1 MRSIDDTGFSQ
12 LADIRAITMKS
23 GLHFAFGL
31 PCLFIVA
38 FATGCGSS
46 NSKSKPQPAPP
57 ATADAATSSND
68 SASKSAAEPAKAATD
83 DSTAK
88 KDDEPTK
95 PFKLGDLIAPFAPPS
110 LAEIDNTAE
119 WINNPVQS
127 GMEIM
132 RKKQEAEGPPAV
144 SVAEALKLRNTSPE
158 NNAKIYGALSRLA
171 APDDSGVDT
180 NATFVRHTS
189 GDLKSSNPL
198 FVSSVTE
205 GEFNSL
211 TGVGFIAFDQN
222 MDYFAA
228 KETVVSWQTS
238 KDRLM
243 DKIVIRDDLTWSDG
257 KPITARDIAFSFKVI
272 MTEAVPIPAVR
283 TGTEE
288 LKWVEA
294 YDDHTVVFF
303 HKESLATNSG
313 NILFPIIPKHAYENT
328 IADDPT
334 MARSKAHT
342 TLEDHPIVGGP
353 FDLVSRVRN
362 QEFVVRRRESYYMH
376 DGKQVRPK
384 PYFNEVRVKA
394 IEDTNT
400 ALLAL
405 KAGQIEEMELRPEQW
420 NSQTDGDDFYKLNTK
435 VTGPEWTE
443 FHFNWN
449 MKTPWFS
456 DKRVRQAMSYA
467 FDYDEYLNKILHGLY
482 QPCVGTFHP
491 TSWYFPKGGLKP
503 YQQDLDKAEDLLDEA
518 GWTDSDGDG
527 VRDKEINGR
536 RVPFEFTM
544 ITYQTETGLQA
555 ATLMKECLARIGVTC
570 NVKPTEFTV
579 LVESQQTRKYDAAMG
594 GWGAGTDPDLS
605 SNLYATGQARNY
617 PNYSNKRVDEL
628 FEKGRREFDKEKRAA
643 IYGEIATILWDDQP
657 CTWLFYR
664 NAFYAFNRKIRGY
677 NFSPKGP
684 FDYSPGFD
692 SVFKAADS
700 P

>member
-1 MRSIDDTGFSQ
+1 MLLI
-12 LADIRAITMKS
+12 
-23 GLHFAFGL
+23 
-31 PCLFIVA
+31 
-38 FATGCGSS
+38 GCSS
-46 NSKSKPQPAPP
+46 SDSKSKPHP
-57 ATADAATSSND
+57 ATNNAGDSTTS
-68 SASKSAAEPAKAATD
+68 ET

-88 KDDEPTK
+88 SSDEAAKRPADDSTGKNEESAK
-95 PFKLGDLIAPFAPPS
+95 AFKLGDLIAPFTPPP
-110 LAEIDNTAE
+110 LAEIDKTAE
-119 WINNPVQS
+119 WVDNPVQS

-132 RKKQEAEGPPAV
+132 RKKQEAQGPPAV
-144 SVAEALKLRNTSPE
+144 SVAEALKLRNDSPE

-171 APDDSGVDT
+171 PPDGAGADFE
-180 NATFVRHTS
+180 ATFVRHTA

-198 FVSSVTE
+198 LQSSITE
-205 GEFNSL
+205 GEYGGL
-211 TGVGFIAFDQN
+211 TGIGFIAFDQDMN
-222 MDYFAA
+222 YFAA

-243 DKIVIRDDLTWSDG
+243 DKLVIRGDLTWSDG
-257 KPITARDIAFSFKVI
+257 KPITAHDIAFSFKVI

-283 TGTEE
+283 TGTEQ

-328 IADDPT
+328 LADDPT

-342 TLEDHPIVGGP
+342 QMEDHPIVGGAYE
-353 FDLVSRVRN
+353 LVSRARN
-362 QEFVVRRRESYYMH
+362 QEFVVRRRESFYMH
-376 DGKQVRPK
+376 NGKQVRPK
-384 PYFNEVRVKA
+384 PYFKEVRVKA
-394 IEDTNT
+394 IEDFNT
-400 ALLAL
+400 ALLAV
-405 KAGQIEEMELRPEQW
+405 KAGQIEEMELRAEQW
-420 NSQTDGDDFYKLNTK
+420 VSQTNGDDFYKYNTK

-443 FHFNWN
+443 FHFTWN
-449 MKTPWFS
+449 MKTPYFA

-467 FDYDEYLNKILHGLY
+467 FDYDEFLNKILHGLY

-491 TSWYFPKGGLKP
+491 TSWYFPKNGPKP

-527 VRDKEINGR
+527 IRDKEINGR
-536 RVPFEFTM
+536 RVPFKFTLL
-544 ITYQTETGLQA
+544 TYQTETGLQA
-555 ATLMKECLARIGVTC
+555 STLMKECLEKIGVVC

-579 LVESQQTRKYDAAMG
+579 LVDSQQTRKFDAAMG

-605 SNLYATGQARNY
+605 SNLYATGESRNY
-617 PNYSNKRVDEL
+617 PGYSNKHVDEL
-628 FEKGRREFDKEKRAA
+628 FAQGRREFDHDKRAE
-643 IYGEIATILWDDQP
+643 IYGEIANILWEDQP

-664 NAFYAFNRKIRGY
+664 NAFYAFNKKVRGY

-692 SVFKAADS
+692 SVYRAADS